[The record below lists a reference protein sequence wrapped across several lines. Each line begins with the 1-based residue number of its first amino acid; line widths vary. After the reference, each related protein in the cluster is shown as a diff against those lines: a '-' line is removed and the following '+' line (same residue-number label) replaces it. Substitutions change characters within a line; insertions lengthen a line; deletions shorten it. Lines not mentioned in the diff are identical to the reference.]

1 MVPYGCLKIY
11 SKAENGR
18 TIDVR
23 QVNVRLEVPGAQPP
37 KPLTRISVRL
47 KDKRVYVL
55 DDLERVICH
64 EPVDRGVL
72 KITWDGEVLY
82 EAGKR
87 LY

>member
-11 SKAENGR
+11 SKAANGR

-23 QVNVRLEVPGAQPP
+23 QINVRLDIPGTQPA
-37 KPLTRISVRL
+37 KPLTQFSVKL
-47 KDKRVYVL
+47 QDKRVYVL

-64 EPVDRGVL
+64 EPVDPGVL

-82 EAGKR
+82 EAGRR